1 MGNVIAGVHKSALT
15 LRMLVKMLAWIRFV
29 QILPWPLAF
38 ALGVRFSP
46 PHLWLAL
53 LGYGLQA
60 GWALVYGGRALRTGS
75 LPDWLMALDIAVTCS
90 CLVVSGLGWSTAS
103 GSVLAGMAV
112 YPAVGVALATG
123 VVWWRGRAIA
133 AAILIAACY
142 VIGILPE
149 FHSGAPVIV
158 TVIGNVLSLLGFTV
172 VAGVI
177 TKRLLGQA
185 ETIAATTAAMLSARE
200 HAAAQHARHDERMTQ
215 YRLLHDTVLSTLN
228 TIARGDVQVSAQ
240 LRQRCAAEADALRS
254 MISGDGRPAT
264 PLIAELAL
272 VVRHQAA
279 LGLRVHSNIG
289 ELPQALPPKAT
300 VALVGSCREALNNV
314 AKHAGT
320 DEAWLTACAGQDG
333 SVVIS
338 VVDRGLGFD
347 PELIA
352 GGLGMSQSIVARMAE
367 AGGTS
372 KVDSGSGEG
381 TCVELRW
388 PRLSAWA

>member
-1 MGNVIAGVHKSALT
+1 MRSVITGVHKSAVT

-29 QILPWPLAF
+29 QILPWPVAF
-38 ALGVRFSP
+38 AAGVRFDP

-60 GWALVYGGRALRTGS
+60 GWTLVYGGRALRTGT
-75 LPDWLMALDIAVTCS
+75 LPDWLMALDIGVTCS
-90 CLVVSGLGWSTAS
+90 CLVASGLGWSTAS
-103 GSVLAGMAV
+103 GSVLAGMAI

-142 VIGILPE
+142 VIGTLPE
-149 FHSGAPVIV
+149 IHPGAPVIV
-158 TVIGNVLSLLGFTV
+158 TVTGTVLSLLGFTAM
-172 VAGVI
+172 AGLI

-185 ETIAATTAAMLSARE
+185 EMIAATSAAMISARE

-228 TIARGDVQVSAQ
+228 TIARGDVLLSAQ

-254 MISGDGRPAT
+254 MISGDGRPAA

-289 ELPQALPPKAT
+289 ELTRALPPEAIA
-300 VALVGSCREALNNV
+300 ALIGSCREALNNV

-320 DEAWLTACAGQDG
+320 DEAWLTACADQDG
-333 SVVIS
+333 SILIS
-338 VVDRGLGFD
+338 VVDRGRGFD
-347 PELIA
+347 PEFMTS
-352 GGLGMSQSIVARMAE
+352 GLGMSESIVARMAE

-372 KVDSGSGEG
+372 TVDSGSGQG

-388 PRLSAWA
+388 PR

>member
-1 MGNVIAGVHKSALT
+1 
-15 LRMLVKMLAWIRFV
+15 MLVKMLAWIRFV

-38 ALGVRFSP
+38 SLGVRFSP
-46 PHLWLAL
+46 PHVWLAL

-60 GWALVYGGRALRTGS
+60 GWSVLYGGRALHMGT

-90 CLVVSGLGWSTAS
+90 CLTVSGLGWSTAS
-103 GSVLAGMAV
+103 GSVLGNSAV
-112 YPAVGVALATG
+112 YPAAGVALATG

-142 VIGILPE
+142 VAGILPE
-149 FHSGAPVIV
+149 FHPGAPVIV
-158 TVIGNVLSLLGFTV
+158 TATGNVLSLLGFTV
-172 VAGVI
+172 VAGLI
-177 TKRLLGQA
+177 TRRLLDQDKA
-185 ETIAATTAAMLSARE
+185 IAATTVAMISVRE
-200 HAAAQHARHDERMTQ
+200 RAAAQHARHEERVTQ

-272 VVRHQAA
+272 IIRHQAA

-289 ELPQALPPKAT
+289 ELPESLPQEAT
-300 VALVGSCREALNNV
+300 AALVGSCREALNNV

-320 DEAWLTACAGQDG
+320 DEAWLTACTSQDG
-333 SVVIS
+333 SIVIS
-338 VVDRGLGFD
+338 VVDRGRGFD
-347 PELIA
+347 PEFITY
-352 GGLGMSQSIVARMAE
+352 GLGMSRSIVSRMEE

-372 KVDSGSGEG
+372 KVVSDRGEG

-388 PRLSAWA
+388 PR